1 MISIWQAIIL
11 GIVQGATEFLP
22 VSSSGHILLAAK
34 VLDIPTNLTAETLLN
49 IGTIAV
55 IAIFFRRQ
63 IWSVTQDLF
72 GKTLNLIQKK
82 EIVLKL
88 TIGVVPAILVG
99 IVFGDFIEK
108 NLHGPATVALMLA
121 VVGVAMMLIK
131 EKRSI
136 YSKEKVARES
146 LNTNVIQEVS
156 FKQAVI
162 VGLVQPLALISGTSR
177 SGVTILAGMWAGLK
191 IETAATFSFLIGL
204 PVILGATLKFTVS
217 SEGLDFIKYNFGAV
231 LFGNLASLIV
241 GFGAIYLLMD
251 VVKKRG
257 LKPFGVYRIA
267 LALAVAVFIL
277 L

>member
-1 MISIWQAIIL
+1 MSGKLKLMISIWQAVIL

-108 NLHGPATVALMLA
+108 NANAEERA
-121 VVGVAMMLIK
+121 QSRDK
-131 EKRSI
+131 ERKRD
-136 YSKEKVARES
+136 
-146 LNTNVIQEVS
+146 N
-156 FKQAVI
+156 
-162 VGLVQPLALISGTSR
+162 
-177 SGVTILAGMWAGLK
+177 
-191 IETAATFSFLIGL
+191 
-204 PVILGATLKFTVS
+204 
-217 SEGLDFIKYNFGAV
+217 
-231 LFGNLASLIV
+231 
-241 GFGAIYLLMD
+241 
-251 VVKKRG
+251 
-257 LKPFGVYRIA
+257 
-267 LALAVAVFIL
+267 
-277 L
+277 

>member
-136 YSKEKVARES
+136 YSKEKVAREI
-146 LNTNVIQEVS
+146 LNTNLVQEVS
-156 FKQAVI
+156 FKQAAI

-177 SGVTILAGMWAGLK
+177 SGVTILAL
-191 IETAATFSFLIGL
+191 
-204 PVILGATLKFTVS
+204 
-217 SEGLDFIKYNFGAV
+217 
-231 LFGNLASLIV
+231 SLIH
-241 GFGAIYLLMD
+241 ISEPTRPY
-251 VVKKRG
+251 
-257 LKPFGVYRIA
+257 
-267 LALAVAVFIL
+267 
-277 L
+277 

>member
-1 MISIWQAIIL
+1 MISIWQAVIL

-146 LNTNVIQEVS
+146 LNTNLVQEVS
-156 FKQAVI
+156 FKQAAI

-177 SGVTILAGMWAGLK
+177 SGVTILAGMWVGLK

-204 PVILGATLKFTVS
+204 PVILGATLKFMVS
-217 SEGLDFIKYNFGAV
+217 SEGLDFIKSNFGAV
-231 LFGNLASLIV
+231 LFGNLASFVV
-241 GFGAIYLLMD
+241 GFGAVYLLMD

-257 LKPFGVYRIA
+257 LKPFGIYRII
-267 LALAVAVFIL
+267 LAIAVALFIL

>member
-22 VSSSGHILLAAK
+22 VSSSGHIILAAK
-34 VLDIPTNLTAETLLN
+34 VLNMPTNLAAETLLN

-55 IAIFFRRQ
+55 IAIFFRKQ
-63 IWSVTQDLF
+63 IWSVVQDIF
-72 GKTLNLIQKK
+72 SKTLNLIQKR
-82 EIVLKL
+82 EIILKL
-88 TIGVVPAILVG
+88 AVGVAPAVLVG

-108 NLHGPATVALMLA
+108 NLHGPTTVALMLA
-121 VVGVAMMLIK
+121 LVGTAMVLINERQSGYGK
-131 EKRSI
+131 EKM
-136 YSKEKVARES
+136 ARKS
-146 LNTNVIQEVS
+146 LNTNIIQEVS

-162 VGLVQPLALISGTSR
+162 VGLVQPLALVSGTSR

-217 SEGLDFIKYNFGAV
+217 SEGLDFIKSNFGAV
-231 LFGNLASLIV
+231 LFGNLASFVV
-241 GFGAIYLLMD
+241 GFGAVYLLMD

-257 LKPFGVYRIA
+257 LKPFGIYRII
-267 LALAVAVFIL
+267 LAIAVALFIL